1 VSKGVGSSREWRRI
15 PVAEEDCGGGRR
27 KRSTAEENDRGGE
40 EAYAEV
46 THSF

>member
-1 VSKGVGSSREWRRI
+1 VGSSREWRRRI
-15 PVAEEDCGGGRR
+15 SVAEEDRGGGRR
-27 KRSTAEENDRGGE
+27 KRNTVEEDDRGGE